1 MRFLLLIRDG
11 GTTRG
16 WTDEREIQAF
26 HRMMRWAGDLRARGV
41 LTMGEPLCPDSEGV
55 RVQHRGGTP
64 VVTDGPFPETKDVV
78 GGFTLIECATKA
90 DALEIA
96 KACPAIEWGS
106 VEVREIRVGP
116 ALRRT

>member
-16 WTDEREIQAF
+16 WTDEREIEAF
-26 HRMMRWAGDLRARGV
+26 DRMMHWAGDLRARG
-41 LTMGEPLCPDSEGV
+41 LLALGEPLRPDAEGA
-55 RVQHRGGTP
+55 RVERRGGTP

-96 KACPAIEWGS
+96 KECPAIEWGS

-116 ALRRT
+116 APRRT